1 MMSMLIA
8 NQIKILLIV
17 ILTFI
22 FLIDP
27 FLTLLVFIQDRPSF
41 IAIVIFK
48 FLHFYVRFL
57 LFLFVLMLI
66 YQSQLVFLTRA
77 IF

>member
-1 MMSMLIA
+1 MKSILIA

-17 ILTFI
+17 KLTFV

-27 FLTLLVFIQDRPSF
+27 FLALLVFIRDHPSF
-41 IAIVIFK
+41 IAIVIFE

-57 LFLFVLMLI
+57 LFLFVLKLI
-66 YQSQLVFLTRA
+66 YQAQLVFLTRA

>member
-1 MMSMLIA
+1 MMPMLIA

-27 FLTLLVFIQDRPSF
+27 FLALLVFIQDRPSF
-41 IAIVIFK
+41 IAIVIFE
-48 FLHFYVRFL
+48 FLHFYVQFL
-57 LFLFVLMLI
+57 LFLFILMLI
-66 YQSQLVFLTRA
+66 YQAQLVFLTRA